1 MTQNEAERLLE
12 LEESAQGAGL
22 YRAPGDE
29 LQVEKARDQ
38 AEASG
43 WIPEEGAAGQPSRL
57 ERARVRRHALREAM
71 EAMEHAIGRPV
82 ASEDWARVV
91 EVALGDLEE
100 AIRAHI
106 EEVEA
111 PDGLLAEMLE
121 VAPRLSALV
130 DTIRDEHRGLI
141 ESLGQTRQLLDLEP
155 FDGLAVR
162 RRAVS
167 LLGYL
172 ARHRQHGSDLVY
184 EAYLVDIAAAD

>member
-22 YRAPGDE
+22 YRAPGED

-43 WIPEEGAAGQPSRL
+43 WVPEQRGKGRPSRL
-57 ERARVRRHALREAM
+57 DRARVRRHALREAM
-71 EAMEHAIGRPV
+71 ESLEHAIGRPV
-82 ASEDWARVV
+82 GSEDWARIV
-91 EVALGDLEE
+91 ESALDDLEV
-100 AIRAHI
+100 AIRAHV

-111 PDGLLAEMLE
+111 PNGLLAEMLDL
-121 VAPRLSALV
+121 APRLSSLI
-130 DTIRDEHRGLI
+130 DTIRDEHRGLF
-141 ESLGQTRQLLDLEP
+141 EALSQARQLLTSEP

-162 RRAVS
+162 RRGVS

-172 ARHRQHGSDLVY
+172 TRHRQHGSDLIY
-184 EAYLVDIAAAD
+184 EAYLVDIAAGD

>member
-43 WIPEEGAAGQPSRL
+43 WVPEEAAEAQPSRL
-57 ERARVRRHALREAM
+57 DRARVRRHALRETM
-71 EAMEHAIGRPV
+71 EALEHAIGRPV
-82 ASEDWARVV
+82 GSEDWARIV
-91 EVALGDLEE
+91 ESALDDLEE
-100 AIRAHI
+100 AIRAHVG
-106 EEVEA
+106 EVEA
-111 PDGLLAEMLE
+111 PDGLLEEMLDL
-121 VAPRLSALV
+121 APRLSSLI
-130 DTIRDEHRGLI
+130 DTIRDEHTGLLVL
-141 ESLGQTRQLLDLEP
+141 LGQTRQLLRSESLDV
-155 FDGLAVR
+155 LAVR

-172 ARHRQHGSDLVY
+172 TRHRQHGSDLVY

>member
-1 MTQNEAERLLE
+1 MTQHEAERLLE

-22 YRAPGDE
+22 YRAPGEE

-43 WIPEEGAAGQPSRL
+43 WIPGEGAAAQPSRL
-57 ERARVRRHALREAM
+57 DKARVRRHALREAM
-71 EAMEHAIGRPV
+71 QGLEHAVGRPV
-82 ASEDWARVV
+82 ASQGWSRVV
-91 EVALGDLEE
+91 EPALDDLEE

-121 VAPRLSALV
+121 VVPRLSALI
-130 DTIRDEHRGLI
+130 DTIRDEHRALL
-141 ESLGQTRQLLDLEP
+141 ESVGQARQLLDSEP

-184 EAYLVDIAAAD
+184 EAYMVDIAAAD

>member
-22 YRAPGDE
+22 YRAPGEE

-43 WIPEEGAAGQPSRL
+43 WIPEQAAQGERSRL
-57 ERARVRRHALREAM
+57 DRARVRRHALREAM
-71 EAMEHAIGRPV
+71 EALEHAIGRPV
-82 ASEDWARVV
+82 GSKDWARVV
-91 EVALGDLEE
+91 EGGLDDLEE

-111 PDGLLAEMLE
+111 PDGLLAEMLD

-141 ESLGQTRQLLDLEP
+141 ESLDQSRRLLESGP
-155 FDGLAVR
+155 VDGLAVR

-172 ARHRQHGSDLVY
+172 TRHRQHGSDLVY

>member
-12 LEESAQGAGL
+12 LEESAQGADL
-22 YRAPGDE
+22 YRAPGEE

-43 WIPEEGAAGQPSRL
+43 WIPEEAAAGERSRL
-57 ERARVRRHALREAM
+57 ERARVKRHALREAM
-71 EAMEHAIGRPV
+71 ESVEHAIGRPV
-82 ASEDWARVV
+82 GSEDWVRVV
-91 EVALGDLEE
+91 EEALDDLEE

-111 PDGLLAEMLE
+111 PDGLLAEMLDI
-121 VAPRLSALV
+121 APRLAALI
-130 DTIRDEHRGLI
+130 DMIRDEHRGLSD
-141 ESLGQTRQLLDLEP
+141 SLDQTRRVLSSEPLDA
-155 FDGLAVR
+155 LAVR
-162 RRAVS
+162 RGAVS

-172 ARHRQHGSDLVY
+172 TRHRQHGSDLVY